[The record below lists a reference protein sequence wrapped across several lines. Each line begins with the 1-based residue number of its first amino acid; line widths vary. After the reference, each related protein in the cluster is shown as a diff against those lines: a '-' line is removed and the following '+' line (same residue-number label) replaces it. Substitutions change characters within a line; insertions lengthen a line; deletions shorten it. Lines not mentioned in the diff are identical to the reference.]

1 MATPKLA
8 VIFVLH
14 KHQTTTT
21 PPFFSVKLGARRR
34 KGKDQPKKRRRKEK
48 ENQNMAANRDDEA
61 QTHEKKKRGFQGPRP
76 SQKGVNCT
84 DRRSRRTRAATPAVT
99 RTAFSSFQK
108 RQSAPIP
115 PFLCKAGGT
124 KTNHKGTL
132 KHGTSFPSPVPL
144 EKRGELQGTT
154 TEKD

>member
-14 KHQTTTT
+14 EHQTTTT
-21 PPFFSVKLGARRR
+21 PPFSSVKLGARRR

>member
-14 KHQTTTT
+14 EHQTTTT

-61 QTHEKKKRGFQGPRP
+61 QTHEKKRGFQGPRP